1 MNQTRV
7 AFPGVTDYWTRCKVS
22 SNAITIKKKKK
33 YKKKGNLWSQHK
45 NKKEI
50 HLFFFSWKIV

>member
-22 SNAITIKKKKK
+22 SNAITIKKKKNTK
-33 YKKKGNLWSQHK
+33 RKEIYGPSTKIKKKFTCFYFPGK
-45 NKKEI
+45 
-50 HLFFFSWKIV
+50 